1 MARLEEFRAAQEAV
15 WDRVVGELRAGRK
28 TSHWIWFVFP
38 QLAGLGHS
46 PMAQKY
52 ALSGVQDAARYLADP
67 ILGSRLV
74 EAAEL
79 LLAAGTDPVAVLGP
93 VDAMKVR
100 SSMTLFEA
108 VPEAPAVFG
117 RVLDRLYHGS
127 RCNFTRERT
136 GGN

>member
-1 MARLEEFRAAQEAV
+1 MAMLEEFRAAQEAV

-100 SSMTLFEA
+100 SSMTLFET

-117 RVLDRLYHGS
+117 WVLDRLYGGS

-136 GGN
+136 GAC